1 MALPEVERFTMKKVL
16 LATTAIATTGLL
28 TTGLM
33 GAGDAAAAERISMEV
48 HGFHQQW
55 VVGTSQEFN
64 DDDAGRTRQGYKLST
79 IDQKTNSEI
88 CFVGQTTLD
97 NGISVGVQVELE
109 AFTASAMIDETSLF
123 LESERFGQLTLGVKD
138 SVAELLHAGSP
149 DGGVSVDDGDVNT
162 LEMYINTAAAVTGVT
177 NSTSLGDVFGDTNR
191 IIYITPRYLG
201 LQAGVSYAPNAGEDS
216 NTTNNP
222 NYGCGLNIGTDCA
235 PNGNHDQIAGAL
247 NYKETFNGIGV
258 QLSAGISHNN
268 QVRGL
273 AADLP
278 AALDEG
284 SIFGYSFGSQFTLGG
299 FTVGGAFKQITSGRG
314 YSDVGDDLYSLR
326 GHSWSAGGRYEVGP
340 YAAGV
345 SCIRGRQTGFQDAG
359 TGDLKH
365 LVCALSGTYTLGPG
379 IRLIGGLF
387 YFDDEA
393 ETPAGPS
400 AGLISETSDTDGWG
414 GTVAITTSF

>member
-1 MALPEVERFTMKKVL
+1 MKKTL

-33 GAGDAAAAERISMEV
+33 GAGDAAAAERIGMEV

-64 DDDAGRTRQGYKLST
+64 DDDPGRTRQGYKLNT

-88 CFVGQTTLD
+88 CFLGQTTLD
-97 NGISVGVQVELE
+97 NGISVGIQVELE
-109 AFTASAMIDETSLF
+109 AVTSSAMIDETYLF
-123 LESERFGQLTLGVKD
+123 LESERLGQLTLGSKD
-138 SVAELLHAGSP
+138 SVAELLHVASP

-162 LEMYINTAAAVTGVT
+162 LEMYINTSAAVTGIT

-222 NYGCGLNIGTDCA
+222 NYGCGLNFGADCA
-235 PNGNHDQIAGAL
+235 PNGNHDQTAAAL
-247 NYKETFNGIGV
+247 NYRETFNGIGV
-258 QLSAGISHNN
+258 QLAAAVSHNN
-268 QVRGL
+268 QVRAI

-278 AALDEG
+278 AGLDEG
-284 SIFGYSFGSQFTLGG
+284 SIFGYSLGGQLTLGG
-299 FTVGGAFKQITSGRG
+299 LTVGGAFKQINSGRG
-314 YSDVGDDLYSLR
+314 YTDVGDDLYSLR
-326 GHSWSAGGRYEVGP
+326 GRSWSAGGRYEVGP

-345 SCIRGRQTGFQDAG
+345 TCIRGRQTGFQAEG

-365 LVCALSGTYTLGPG
+365 LACALAGTYTLGPG

-400 AGLISETSDTDGWG
+400 AGLISDTSDTNGWG
-414 GTVAITTSF
+414 GTVALTTSF